1 MAEYGVRLERS
12 GKVALITFDRPER
25 RNAFNEAMWSS
36 LEQTVAELKENL
48 PRVVIVTG
56 AGKAFCAGFD
66 INPDNPQVGG
76 LIESVQKQER
86 PPVESLIKRLQSAV
100 NDLATLPV
108 PIIAGING
116 DAYGGGAEL
125 ASRCDLRVMDPQA
138 AICFAEVKLGL
149 MTDWGGGPG
158 LTRLIGASR
167 AADMILT
174 ARKIGADE
182 ALRIGLVNRISAPG
196 NALDEA
202 MVLAEMIAQNGPRA
216 VRHALQVIRQSPEL
230 PMQRALEMER
240 REATTLITSGECI
253 QGITAFLSKQ
263 TPEFPDISSS
273 VDSEAI

>member
-1 MAEYGVRLERS
+1 MAEYGVRLERRD
-12 GKVALITFDRPER
+12 KIALVTFDRPGR
-25 RNAFNEAMWSS
+25 RNAFNEDMWSG
-36 LEQTVAELKENL
+36 LEQTVATLKENL
-48 PRVVIVTG
+48 PRAVIVTG

-86 PPVESLIKRLQSAV
+86 PPVERLIQRLQSTV
-100 NDLATLPV
+100 DDLVTLPV
-108 PIIAGING
+108 PVIAAING

-158 LTRLIGASR
+158 LARLIGASR

-174 ARKIGADE
+174 GRKIGADE
-182 ALRIGLVNRISAPG
+182 ALSIGLVNRISAPD
-196 NALDEA
+196 NILNEA
-202 MVLAEMIAQNGPRA
+202 ISLAKTIAQNGPRA
-216 VRHALQVIRQSPEL
+216 IRHALNVIRKAPEL
-230 PMQRALEMER
+230 PMREALELER

-253 QGITAFLSKQ
+253 QGITAFLSRQK
-263 TPEFPDISSS
+263 PEFPDI
-273 VDSEAI
+273 